1 MSFHVSGSRLKRLVR
16 ASVWPLL
23 SCCAS
28 PPVPPVFSRSM
39 YTAFRAASW
48 SFRATRLCRAVSTAP
63 PPPNTPLRCEGAIF
77 HVEERGLFGLRG
89 LFIAGYVPAP
99 LPLLP
104 SPFLFAPDSGSS
116 PPLSFSLPSLPSPPP
131 LDSVNT
137 VSPRLAVNTASAMR
151 LTPNRPAP
159 PVLARCGASLIVTF
173 AIFLSDRLIDARARL
188 SLRVFKLSDA
198 RQSSSSTFCWAA
210 AAAFTGVAMAAQG
223 VRLFASIPKSI
234 DTSQF
239 NEQWTDSKLIHGTSL
254 YLAAMSS
261 FGPPSMRPRGKSR
274 VMKDELME
282 KLKNKLRAA
291 SYVYGKRD
299 TKKLFGQYNT
309 DTAADGDGLDYDQLH
324 RCLIKLVAGITTD
337 EITQLFYSIGN
348 GAPFI
353 TAE

>member
-99 LPLLP
+99 DPLLLP
-104 SPFLFAPDSGSS
+104 SLFATDSGSS

-137 VSPRLAVNTASAMR
+137 VSPRLAANTASAMR

-210 AAAFTGVAMAAQG
+210 AAAFTGVAMATHRG
-223 VRLFASIPKSI
+223 PFRFNSRKVRT
-234 DTSQF
+234 TSQF
-239 NEQWTDSKLIHGTSL
+239 NEQWTDSKLHGTSL

-299 TKKLFGQYNT
+299 TKKLFGQYT
-309 DTAADGDGLDYDQLH
+309 DMAADGDGLDYDQLH